1 MRFRQVHLLDN
12 LFSIARQFTHRG
24 EVIDVRELG
33 KGNINH
39 TFLVTVDTGEHSRF
53 ILQRVNTRVFRNPE
67 LIMRN
72 MLLSTRHMLNRT
84 RNTSL
89 TEGRRWEVPAVI
101 LTQQGLDHCL
111 APDGSFWRAVS
122 LIEDSQSFAAIKD
135 DNHAQEVG
143 YAVGLFHT
151 LLSDLSADSLADT
164 LEGFHVTPRYLH
176 HYDEVQPKFVAA
188 SSPEMNYCLRV
199 VREQRD
205 SAQVLEDA
213 RAKGRLFLR
222 PIHGDPKVDNILIDT
237 ATGLAVSLVDLD
249 TIKPGLVH
257 YDIGDCLRSGCNPL
271 GEDSE
276 GWETVRFEP
285 DLCRAIMQGYLPM
298 AKEFLTENDFDYIYD
313 SIHLIAFELG
323 LRFFTDY
330 LEGDVY
336 FRIRYP
342 EHNLA
347 RALVQFRLTESIRSQ
362 ETAIRNIIR
371 DAR

>member
-1 MRFRQVHLLDN
+1 LDN
-12 LFSIARQFTHRG
+12 LFSIARQFAHRG
-24 EVIDVRELG
+24 KVIDVREFG

-39 TFLVTVDTGEHSRF
+39 TFLVTVDAGEHGRF
-53 ILQRVNTRVFRNPE
+53 ILQRVNTQVFRNPE

-72 MLLSTRHMLNRT
+72 MFVSTRHMLNRI
-84 RNTSL
+84 RNTPF
-89 TEGRRWEVPAVI
+89 TGGRRWEVPVVL

-111 APDGSFWRAVS
+111 AADGSFWRAVS
-122 LIEDSQSFAAIKD
+122 FIEGSHSLAAIKD
-135 DNHAQEVG
+135 DDHAQEVG
-143 YAVGLFHT
+143 YAIGLFHR
-151 LLSDLSADSLADT
+151 LLSDLPADSLADT
-164 LEGFHVTPRYLH
+164 LEGFHVTPRYLR
-176 HYDEVQPKFVAA
+176 HYDEVLEKFRRP
-188 SSPEMNYCLRV
+188 SSPEAHYCLSV

-205 SAQVLEDA
+205 GANVLEDA
-213 RAKGRLFLR
+213 RVKGRIFLR
-222 PIHGDPKVDNILIDT
+222 AIHGDPKVDNVLLDT

-271 GEDSE
+271 GEDAE

-285 DLCRAIMQGYLPM
+285 DLCRAILHGYFPM

-313 SIHLIAFELG
+313 SIRLIAFELG

-330 LEGDVY
+330 LEGNVY
-336 FRIRYP
+336 FRIRHP

-347 RALVQFRLTESIRSQ
+347 RALVQLRLTQSIRSQ
-362 ETAIRNIIR
+362 EKAIRSIIR